1 MNDLRLIILVIG
13 LCFIVLIYFWE
24 TRKQRR
30 EQRRQTVNY
39 VPPGIDVPELKIKP
53 VGDSN
58 TDYASVISDLN
69 EALNKNRQQEDE
81 AISRI
86 LNTDMR
92 DARFSSAQNVA
103 STPPATGDL
112 FPDEKQTLK
121 HGREIPVAGESADI
135 REDHIISLFV
145 TAPVGGI
152 FSTDEIFKAAADCG
166 LEFGDLDIF
175 HHFGEGAERM
185 VRPLFSMAD
194 MYEPGSFDP
203 ENETSRT
210 TRGLSL
216 FMCLPTPVDDTR
228 AFELMLETTRRL
240 AGILGGQVMGPDRK
254 ALNKEHIRSIYKIIN
269 AQT

>member
-1 MNDLRLIILVIG
+1 MNDLRLIILIIG
-13 LCFIVLIYFWE
+13 LCFIVLTYFWE

-39 VPPGIDVPELKIKP
+39 IPPESGVPEFKIKP
-53 VGDSN
+53 AGDGN

-86 LNTDMR
+86 LNTDMS
-92 DARFSSAQNVA
+92 DARVSSAHVA
-103 STPPATGDL
+103 ASAPPAIGDL
-112 FPDEKQTLK
+112 FPDVKQ
-121 HGREIPVAGESADI
+121 PVERGKEMHVSGDPADI
-135 REDHIISLFV
+135 REEHIISLFV
-145 TAPVGGI
+145 TAPAGGI
-152 FSTDEIFKAAADCG
+152 FSAEEIFKAAGDSG

-175 HHFGEGAERM
+175 HHYGEGAEKM

-203 ENETSRT
+203 ESKTSRT

-216 FMCLPTPVDDTR
+216 FMCLPTPVNDTR
-228 AFELMLETTRRL
+228 AFELMLETTRHL
-240 AGILGGQVMGPDRK
+240 AEILDGQVMGSDRK
-254 ALNKEHIRSIYKIIN
+254 PLNKEHVRSIYKIIN
-269 AQT
+269 AQA

>member
-1 MNDLRLIILVIG
+1 MNDLRLIILIIG
-13 LCFIVLIYFWE
+13 LCFIALIYFWE

-30 EQRRQTVNY
+30 EQRRQTVSY
-39 VPPGIDVPELKIKP
+39 TPESDVPELNMKTSSD
-53 VGDSN
+53 GD

-86 LNTDMR
+86 LNSDMSDSR
-92 DARFSSAQNVA
+92 DSSVRAA
-103 STPPATGDL
+103 EAAPPATRDL
-112 FPDEKQTLK
+112 FPDEMP
-121 HGREIPVAGESADI
+121 PVEHNRATHHSGDTADI
-135 REDHIISLFV
+135 KEEPIISLFV
-145 TAPVGGI
+145 TAAAGGL
-152 FSTDEIFKAAADCG
+152 FSAHEIFNAAGDCG

-228 AFELMLETTRRL
+228 AFELMLETARDL
-240 AGILGGQVMGPDRK
+240 ADTLAGQVMGPDRK

-269 AQT
+269 AQA